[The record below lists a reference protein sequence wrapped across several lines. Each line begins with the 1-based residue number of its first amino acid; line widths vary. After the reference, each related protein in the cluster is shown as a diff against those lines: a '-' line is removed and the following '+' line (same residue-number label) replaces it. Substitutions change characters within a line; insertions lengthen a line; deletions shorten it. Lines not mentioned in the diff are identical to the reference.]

1 MCFTQRRRKLYY
13 SFPRTD
19 YLKRLVNRCKP
30 PSVCNQESVHIF
42 LGRESCKMQIM
53 FSVNSKCNSYLKSLR
68 TLANQ
73 E

>member
-1 MCFTQRRRKLYY
+1 MCFTQRGRKLYYY

-30 PSVCNQESVHIF
+30 QYVNQDSVHIF

-73 E
+73 D